1 MSGTQVTREKLPNG
15 LTVLVAEKHD
25 SPVVAINLWVR
36 AGYFDEDDTQ
46 VGISHVIEHMFFKGT
61 IDRPRSDQIATEIKS
76 LGGTLNAD
84 RLAKAMRPRPTKKAS
99 PPTTNRAFRGRDA
112 CVKNDIIIAR
122 QLLCLASIID
132 ARPVDPI

>member
-46 VGISHVIEHMFFKGT
+46 IGISHVIEHMFFKGT
-61 IDRPRSDQIATEIKS
+61 IDRPRPDQIATEIKS
-76 LGGTLNAD
+76 LGGTLNAGARYPFIGRPSRSSSQFMD
-84 RLAKAMRPRPTKKAS
+84 RTRSCRKAS
-99 PPTTNRAFRGRDA
+99 SPIREMSSWP
-112 CVKNDIIIAR
+112 
-122 QLLCLASIID
+122 QPWLATS
-132 ARPVDPI
+132 